1 MIKYYLDFPFVGSD
15 NKPCNEFS
23 TSEMDNMEFEP
34 LGDMT
39 IDEAKK
45 ILEKVNKELKNEEK

>member
-34 LGDMT
+34 LGDIM

-45 ILEKVNKELKNEEK
+45 MEKVNKELKNEEK